1 MFKLKH
7 NQVKLTAMPD
17 EDSTRV
23 VKAVVTPFD
32 NDVRMTFYL
41 KLEAGEK
48 DYTGYTKSRGGVP
61 YRLHLVR
68 CGFNAEGKPNREILL
83 EPQDENLSSCSAT
96 VAEDYTLFAVA
107 TGYADLPIHDKMG
120 HTVRKSFIQF
130 NSAEELASW
139 EDWISRK
146 IEEDDNDIPY
156 EIHTLQD
163 GESIPLDWLRDRSED
178 EPELGTTVDD
188 AFLASVSSPYKD
200 WFDEQFAEPLSLN
213 DL

>member
-1 MFKLKH
+1 MFKLSKD
-7 NQVKLTAMPD
+7 QVKLTAMPD
-17 EDSTRV
+17 EGSTRV
-23 VKAVVTPFD
+23 VKAVVTPFGD
-32 NDVRMTFYL
+32 ETRITFYL
-41 KLEAGEK
+41 KLEEGEI
-48 DYTGYTKSRGGVP
+48 DYTGYAKSRGGVP

-68 CGFNAEGKPNREILL
+68 CGFNAEGKPIRQILL

-107 TGYADLPIHDKMG
+107 TGYADLPIHNKMG
-120 HTVRKSFIQF
+120 ETVRKSFIQF

-139 EDWISRK
+139 EDWMTTR
-146 IEEDDNDIPY
+146 DGDFVDY

-163 GESIPLDWLRDRSED
+163 GESIPMDWNRDRSED
-178 EPELGTTVDD
+178 QPELGATVDD

>member
-1 MFKLKH
+1 MFKLNKD
-7 NQVKLTAMPD
+7 QVKLTAMPD
-17 EDSTRV
+17 EGSTRV
-23 VKAVVTPFD
+23 VKAYIPEH
-32 NDVRMTFYL
+32 RLSFYL
-41 KLEAGEK
+41 KLEEGEI
-48 DYTGYTKSRGGVP
+48 DYTGYSKTRGGVP

-68 CGFNAEGKPNREILL
+68 CGFNAEGKPIRQILL

-107 TGYADLPIHDKMG
+107 TGYADLPIHNKMG
-120 HTVRKSFIQF
+120 ETVRKPFIQF
-130 NSAEELASW
+130 NSAEELAYW
-139 EDWISRK
+139 EDWMTMR
-146 IEEDDNDIPY
+146 DGDFVDY

-163 GESIPLDWLRDRSED
+163 GESIPMDWNRDRSED
-178 EPELGTTVDD
+178 QPELGATVDD